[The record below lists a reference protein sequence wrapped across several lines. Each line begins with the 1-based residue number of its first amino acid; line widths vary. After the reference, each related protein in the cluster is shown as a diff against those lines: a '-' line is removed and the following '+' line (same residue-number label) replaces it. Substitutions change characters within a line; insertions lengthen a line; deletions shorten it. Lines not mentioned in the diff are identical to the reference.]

1 MLEWKTGK
9 NSNFAFYKH
18 GLRSIILIY
27 FFIIYALPGETKIGA
42 VTEVP
47 GEIHCA
53 RNHRSISQF
62 IPFAMRNLT
71 LLVMTKKYK
80 TYFVIFRGNPQTLK
94 FCCYMHGLDST

>member
-62 IPFAMRNLT
+62 IPFAMRKFDIISND
-71 LLVMTKKYK
+71 KK
-80 TYFVIFRGNPQTLK
+80 I
-94 FCCYMHGLDST
+94 